1 MDKVP
6 ASSLPVRVL
15 VSVAFTSRLKMLY
28 QQALAIR
35 KEVLGEKHPS
45 TATSLNNL
53 AGLYESQGNYSAAEP
68 LYQQALA
75 IVKEVLGEKH
85 PDTAASLNNLAGL
98 YESQGNYSAAEPLYQ
113 QALAIRK
120 EVLGEKHPDT
130 AQSLNNLAVLYF
142 SQGNYSAA
150 GPLYQQALAIR
161 KEVLGEEHPDTA
173 QSLNNLAELYR
184 TQGNYSTAETL
195 YQQALAI
202 HKEVLGEK
210 HPYTATS
217 LNNLAELYRTQGNYS
232 AAEPLLKQAL
242 AIRKEVLGTKHP
254 YTAQSLNNLGV
265 LYYFRGN
272 YSAAETLY
280 QQVLVIYKEVLGE
293 KHPDIATFLNNL
305 AGLQWAMG
313 DLSQTL
319 ALLKQGTD
327 IQEINLAI
335 FLNQIG
341 DESRKQAYVK
351 TLTRTTDAT
360 IFLHLNSAADNP
372 QAADLA
378 LTTIL
383 RRKGRVLDALSN
395 TVALLRQRLNP
406 SIQATFDDL
415 GARRSRLASLSFQG
429 PGKLPP
435 EVFKQE
441 LATLNQQIQQL
452 ESQLSSQSAEFRA
465 ENQPIT
471 VGAVQNLLPK
481 DGALVE
487 YIVYT
492 PYNPKT
498 QKWGKPRYAAY
509 ILLPNGNIKG
519 IDLGDAAEIDKL
531 IAAWLQTLNTPPGKI
546 LPFQKRAEK
555 EQKAAGAELTA
566 KIFAPLRP
574 YLKNAQHLL
583 IAPDSQLN
591 LIPFAALP
599 DGAEGKYLI
608 QDYQLT
614 FLTSGRDLLKLQ
626 NPAPSRSPSLVM
638 GNPDYG
644 ASVLTQPGDAPR
656 SADIGK
662 LDAWCCSPLP
672 GAQAEVEAL
681 RPLLPGANIYTG
693 AEAGVDKLEPLQA
706 PPILHLAAH
715 GFFLPDNPPPADP
728 KPGLTGNLQETPK
741 PDLRDN
747 PLLRSGLAL
756 TGFNP
761 KQNKYGGALTALQ
774 ATTLDLWGT
783 KLVVLSACQTGVGDV
798 RTGEGV
804 YGLRRAFVLAG
815 AESQVMSLW
824 NVSDLGTESL
834 MVKYYQKL
842 QQGVGRSEALRQV
855 QLEMLQ
861 GEEYPNP
868 YYWAAFTPSGD
879 WRPFTWD

>member
-1 MDKVP
+1 AIRKEALGEKHPDT
-6 ASSLPVRVL
+6 AQSLHNLGFLYYAQGRYD
-15 VSVAFTSRLKMLY
+15 AAIRLY
-28 QQALAIR
+28 QQALAI
-35 KEVLGEKHPS
+35 
-45 TATSLNNL
+45 N
-53 AGLYESQGNYSAAEP
+53 
-68 LYQQALA
+68 
-75 IVKEVLGEKH
+75 KEVLGEKH
-85 PDTAASLNNLAGL
+85 PDTA
-98 YESQGNYSAAEPLYQ
+98 
-113 QALAIRK
+113 
-120 EVLGEKHPDT
+120 
-130 AQSLNNLAVLYF
+130 
-142 SQGNYSAA
+142 
-150 GPLYQQALAIR
+150 
-161 KEVLGEEHPDTA
+161 
-173 QSLNNLAELYR
+173 
-184 TQGNYSTAETL
+184 
-195 YQQALAI
+195 
-202 HKEVLGEK
+202 
-210 HPYTATS
+210 
-217 LNNLAELYRTQGNYS
+217 
-232 AAEPLLKQAL
+232 
-242 AIRKEVLGTKHP
+242 
-254 YTAQSLNNLGV
+254 
-265 LYYFRGN
+265 
-272 YSAAETLY
+272 
-280 QQVLVIYKEVLGE
+280 
-293 KHPDIATFLNNL
+293 TFLNNL
-305 AGLQWAMG
+305 AGLRWATG
-313 DLSQTL
+313 DIPQTL

-341 DESRKQAYVK
+341 DENRKQAYIN
-351 TLTRTTDAT
+351 TLTGTTYWT
-360 IFLHLNSAADNP
+360 ISLHLNSAADNP
-372 QAADLA
+372 QAAELA

-383 RRKGRVLDALSN
+383 RRKGRVLDALGN

-406 SIQATFDDL
+406 AIQSTFDDL

-429 PGKLPP
+429 PGQLPP

-471 VGAVQNLLPK
+471 IGAVQKLLPK

-487 YIVYT
+487 YIVYE
-492 PYNPKT
+492 PYDPKIN
-498 QKWGKPRYAAY
+498 KWGKPRYAAY
-509 ILLPNGNIKG
+509 VLLPNGNIKG
-519 IDLGDAAEIDKL
+519 VDLGDGAEIDQL
-531 IAAWLQTLNTPPGKI
+531 IAVWRTTLNTPPGKI
-546 LPFQKRAEK
+546 LPFQKRAER
-555 EQKAAGAELTA
+555 EQKNAGAALEE

-583 IAPDSQLN
+583 VAPDSQLN

-599 DGAEGKYLI
+599 DGAESRYLI

-626 NPAPSRSPSLVM
+626 NPAPSRSPSLVL

-644 ASVLTQPGDAPR
+644 AQAPAKGKDAER

-662 LDAWCCSPLP
+662 LDWCCSPLP

-693 AEAGVDKLEPLQA
+693 AEAGVDKLESIKA

-728 KPGLTGNLQETPK
+728 KPGLTGNLQETLK

-761 KQNKYGGALTALQ
+761 RENKYGGALTALE

-824 NVSDLGTESL
+824 NVSDQGAQSL

-842 QQGVGRSEALRQV
+842 RQGVGRSEALRRA

-879 WRPFTWD
+879 WSPFQFN